1 MTKEFF
7 EVVLSKLINERDMV
21 EIDIENLKGL
31 DISTDEKSN
40 RFILLLKNLT
50 EINNNIESLTG
61 MLPEEV
67 FFKTP
72 QTEDNNNN

>member
-7 EVVLSKLINERDMV
+7 EVVLSKLINERDMI
-21 EIDIENLKGL
+21 ELDIENLNGI
-31 DISTDEKSN
+31 DITTDEKSN
-40 RFILLLKNLT
+40 RFILYLKKLT

-67 FFKTP
+67 FHKTP
-72 QTEDNNNN
+72 HLEDNNNN

>member
-7 EVVLSKLINERDMV
+7 EVVLSKLINERDM
-21 EIDIENLKGL
+21 IEL
-31 DISTDEKSN
+31 DINNLNGVDIGTDEKSN
-40 RFILLLKNLT
+40 KFITLFKKLT

-67 FFKTP
+67 FFKTSE
-72 QTEDNNNN
+72 QGDNNNK